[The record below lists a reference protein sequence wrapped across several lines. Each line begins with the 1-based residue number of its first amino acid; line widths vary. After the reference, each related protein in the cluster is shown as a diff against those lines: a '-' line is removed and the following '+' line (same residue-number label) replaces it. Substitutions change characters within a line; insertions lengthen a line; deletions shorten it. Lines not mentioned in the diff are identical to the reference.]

1 MKMSNY
7 EPEIGI
13 VVESSPLDIIIEIES
28 IKKFETYKNHLQ
40 VGKYLRI
47 ANGPS
52 QYIIVTI
59 SKIKSTHV
67 ENNNEEKEMK
77 FQISTQ
83 PVGTVD
89 EDYNFER
96 GNTNLPIPT
105 EKVYIV
111 TKDTL
116 GSIFSSGQRF
126 SFPFGKLAQ
135 SNDIE
140 LNIDANSFFGK
151 HIAVVGSTGSG
162 KSCTVARMLQQV
174 VGVKNGMNEYK
185 DMQRNS
191 HVIIFD
197 LHSEYTAAFDL
208 DDEQKF
214 GLNLLNETNLI
225 LPYWLMNADELEAM
239 FIEGKDESVHNQRS
253 QFRQAVIHNKE
264 KHNPHVEEVT
274 YDTPIYFDLNG
285 VKNYITNLN
294 NEVIGK
300 LEWEDRPKLEDGTLV
315 MDRNV
320 YFDKIYAF
328 AHTSDD
334 PTTRAVPGPFCGDFD
349 KFLLNLETKI
359 NDKRLKFLFNP
370 RESNRP
376 YTSQDFKRIMKQ
388 FLGYNNYSNVT
399 IVDLSGIPF
408 EVLTVTVSLVSRL
421 VFDFC
426 FHLTKL
432 QHYRDLLNEVPV
444 LIVCEEAHNYAPR
457 SNDERYKASKNS
469 LEKIVKEGRKYGL
482 SIMVVSQRPSEV
494 SETIFA
500 QCNNFIALRLTNIED
515 QDYIKNL
522 MSDIS
527 SSIADALPNLGPG
540 EFMITGDAVLLPCV
554 AKVEMPNPEPLS
566 QSVKFLQEWD
576 KEWRDVDFDNVI
588 HRWRKERLT
597 LNPDT
602 VSETLR

>member
-1 MKMSNY
+1 MSLKSY

-13 VVESSPLDIIIEIES
+13 VVESSPKVILVEIES
-28 IKKFETYKNHLQ
+28 VQKFETYKNHLQ

-52 QYIIVTI
+52 HYIIVNIEKI
-59 SKIKSTHV
+59 SSIYVPNDK
-67 ENNNEEKEMK
+67 NERVLR
-77 FQISTQ
+77 FRISTQ
-83 PVGTVD
+83 PVGTLD
-89 EDYNFER
+89 EEHNFER
-96 GNTNLPIPT
+96 GNTTLPIPT
-105 EKVYIV
+105 EKAYIV

-116 GSIFSSGQRF
+116 EAIFSPGKRF

-135 SNDIE
+135 NKDIE
-140 LNIDANSFFGK
+140 LNIDADGFFGK

-174 VGVKNGMNEYK
+174 MGVKNGKNQYREIQK
-185 DMQRNS
+185 NS
-191 HVIIFD
+191 HIIIFD
-197 LHSEYTAAFDL
+197 LHSEYAAAFDL
-208 DDEQKF
+208 EDDQKF
-214 GLNLLNETNLI
+214 SANILNETNLI
-225 LPYWLMNADELEAM
+225 LPYWLMNADELEGM
-239 FIEGKDESVHNQRS
+239 FIEGKDLNVHNQRS
-253 QFRQAVIHNKE
+253 QFRQAVIKNKE
-264 KHNPHVEEVT
+264 KHNPQVEEVT
-274 YDTPIYFDLNG
+274 YDTPVYFNLDE
-285 VKNYITNLN
+285 VKYFIINLN
-294 NEVIGK
+294 NEVVGK
-300 LEWEDRPKLEDGTLV
+300 LEWEDKPKLEDGTLV

-328 AHTSDD
+328 AHTSED
-334 PTTRAVPGPFCGDFD
+334 PATRAVPGPFYGDFD
-349 KFLLNLETKI
+349 KFLLNLETRT
-359 NDKRLKFLFNP
+359 NDKRLKFLFSP
-370 RESNRP
+370 SEANRP

-388 FLGYNNYSNVT
+388 FLGYNNYSNLT

-408 EVLTVTVSLVSRL
+408 EVLTITVSLVSRL

-432 QHYRDLLNEVPV
+432 QHYRELLNEVPV

-457 SNDERYKASKNS
+457 IDDDRYRASKNS

-500 QCNNFIALRLTNIED
+500 QCNNFIALRLTNIND
-515 QDYIKNL
+515 QEYIKNL

-527 SSIADALPNLGPG
+527 SSIADVLPNLAPG

-554 AKVEMPNPEPLS
+554 ARVDKPFPEPLS

-576 KEWRDVDFDNVI
+576 KDWRDVDFDNVI
-588 HRWRKERLT
+588 NRWRKEKLS
-597 LNPDT
+597 LNNETDR
-602 VSETLR
+602 ETLR

>member
-1 MKMSNY
+1 MSLSSY

-13 VVESSPLDIIIEIES
+13 VIESSPQDILVEIES
-28 IKKFETYKNHLQ
+28 VQKFETYKNHLQ

-52 QYIIVTI
+52 QFIIVNIEKI
-59 SKIKSTHV
+59 SSNYIMD
-67 ENNNEEKEMK
+67 ENNQRVLK
-77 FQISTQ
+77 FLISTQ
-83 PVGTVD
+83 PVGTID
-89 EDYNFER
+89 EEHTFER
-96 GNTNLPIPT
+96 GNTTLPIPT

-111 TKDTL
+111 TKDSL
-116 GSIFSSGQRF
+116 EAIFSPGQKF

-135 SNDIE
+135 SKDIE
-140 LNIDANSFFGK
+140 LNIDADSFFGK

-174 VGVKNGMNEYK
+174 MGLKNGKNDYK
-185 DMQRNS
+185 DLQRNS
-191 HVIIFD
+191 HIIIFD

-208 DDEQKF
+208 EDDQKF
-214 GLNLLNETNLI
+214 GLNLLNESNLI

-239 FIEGKDESVHNQRS
+239 FIEGKDTNVHNQRS
-253 QFRQAVIHNKE
+253 QFRQAVIQNKE
-264 KHNPHVEEVT
+264 KHNPQVEEVT
-274 YDTPIYFDLNG
+274 YDTPIYFNLDE
-285 VKNYITNLN
+285 VKNFITNLN

-300 LEWEDRPKLEDGTLV
+300 LEWEDKPKLENGTLV

-334 PTTRAVPGPFCGDFD
+334 PGTRAVPGPFYGDFD
-349 KFLLNLETKI
+349 KFLLNLETRTA
-359 NDKRLKFLFNP
+359 DKRLKFLFNP
-370 RESNRP
+370 SEANKP
-376 YTSQDFKRIMKQ
+376 YTSLDFKRIMKQ
-388 FLGYNNYSNVT
+388 FLGYNNYSNIT

-408 EVLTVTVSLVSRL
+408 EVLTITVSLVSRL

-432 QHYRDLLNEVPV
+432 QHYRELLNEVPV

-457 SNDERYKASKNS
+457 NDDDRYKASKNS

-500 QCNNFIALRLTNIED
+500 QCNNFIALRLTNIND
-515 QDYIKNL
+515 QEYIKNL

-527 SSIADALPNLGPG
+527 SSIADVLPNLAPG

-554 AKVEMPNPEPLS
+554 ARVDKPFPEPTS
-566 QSVKFLQEWD
+566 QSVKFLQEWN
-576 KEWRDVDFDNVI
+576 KEWREVDFDNVI
-588 HRWRKERLT
+588 NRWRKEK
-597 LNPDT
+597 LNLDDVKT
-602 VSETLR
+602 EETLR